1 MYYEVIMKLVKI
13 VPVATTK
20 FLNLYNAI
28 YEDNGKQKVWI
39 FSSRNTLDNLTC
51 LTKKIHADTV
61 SVVPRY
67 TDKDGDAAIIL
78 NKEFR
83 MPINDYVYSFVSGLI
98 DEGETPVQSC
108 LRELTEEIG
117 AKPEDVTELNQLTDI
132 SFKSEGLTDETAV
145 VFEARINKLDKQNLQ
160 DSEDINVVIIKIK
173 NLPKFM
179 KGKTFST
186 MAAVYLPMLV
196 REFNLQKAT
205 K

>member
-1 MYYEVIMKLVKI
+1 MKI
-13 VPVATTK
+13 VKVEPIATTK

-28 YEDNGKQKVWI
+28 YEDNGKRNVWT
-39 FSSRNTLDNLTC
+39 FSSRNALNNLTR
-51 LTKKIHADTV
+51 LTKKPHADTV

-67 TDKDGDAAIIL
+67 IDKDGDESIIL

-83 MPINDYVYSFVSGLI
+83 MPINDYIYSFVSGLI

-117 AKPEDVTELNQLTDI
+117 ANPKDVTELTPLTDI
-132 SFKSEGLTDETAV
+132 CFKSEGMTDETAV
-145 VFEARINKLDKQNLQ
+145 IFEARINKLGKQNLQ
-160 DSEDINVVIIKIK
+160 DSENINVVIVKIK
-173 NLPKFM
+173 NLAKFI

-196 REFNLQKAT
+196 REFNLQKT
-205 K
+205 NK